1 MHVREFMTAPAVT
14 LIRLVAMAVPG
25 VIRVRFRSGSPGL
38 ARRDGA
44 VSQ

>member
-25 VIRVRFRSGSPGL
+25 RHPSEIR
-38 ARRDGA
+38 
-44 VSQ
+44 